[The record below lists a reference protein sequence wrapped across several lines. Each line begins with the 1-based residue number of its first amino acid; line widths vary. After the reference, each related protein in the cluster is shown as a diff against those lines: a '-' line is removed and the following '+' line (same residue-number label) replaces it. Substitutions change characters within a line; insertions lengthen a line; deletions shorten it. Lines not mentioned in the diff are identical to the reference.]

1 MDGMYFVRVLSD
13 CLYIYDYHAS
23 IALVSK
29 YMISMLL
36 LQVEGIVLCKFRD
49 LSSREWIEANYI

>member
-23 IALVSK
+23 IVLVSK

-49 LSSREWIEANYI
+49 LSSRE